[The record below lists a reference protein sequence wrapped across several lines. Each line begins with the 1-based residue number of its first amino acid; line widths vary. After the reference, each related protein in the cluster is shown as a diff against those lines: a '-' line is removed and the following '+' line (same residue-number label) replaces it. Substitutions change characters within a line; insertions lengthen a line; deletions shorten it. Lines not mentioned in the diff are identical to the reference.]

1 MHDFH
6 YKGDE
11 LFCEEVSIQ
20 HIAEQVG
27 TPCYIYSHRTLIRH
41 FHAFDDAFQDIPH
54 IVAYAMKAN
63 SNIAVLKLL
72 AKEGSGADIVS
83 GGELFRA
90 LKAGVPSN
98 KASSLTNA
106 FWTINSLFNFLTLA
120 NTSSA

>member
-1 MHDFH
+1 MANGNFLKKSQAMHDFH

-11 LFCEEVSIQ
+11 LFCEKISIQ
-20 HIAEQVG
+20 HIVEQVG

-63 SNIAVLKLL
+63 SNIAVLRLL

-83 GGELFRA
+83 GG
-90 LKAGVPSN
+90 
-98 KASSLTNA
+98 LTEADFKQYNV
-106 FWTINSLFNFLTLA
+106 NVVKK
-120 NTSSA
+120 